1 MNYPPQPPQGGPPQ
15 PMNPFPAPQGPRP
28 MPQQH
33 GASQAYPQGP
43 QGYAPQAQYGAPQPQ
58 YGAPGQPY
66 PQPAF
71 RRGPSKGA
79 GVAKI
84 LLGIFLAIVFLV
96 ALIPIAHEN
105 IAAAGFLGLLMGF
118 GLRFVAT
125 GGANL
130 VGKRIPVLPSLAIP
144 LLGIGIGA
152 GAGPIMSEAHWK
164 AEEAKTFENCKNF
177 QSDFEWSYEYFGKIP
192 EKFQRPEAQGQ
203 YFSTQVR
210 TAITQT
216 NIAKVRELLA
226 TIKREHAGDA
236 NYKEAQDAASAGLTK
251 FYDAALEK
259 LSKPSGAA
267 ETEDA
272 ELRKAFQLI
281 LKDLA
286 GSETADVYVAFS
298 NSSKL
303 DAPEGHEAEIDY
315 WKNEDSVKLAFPDGR
330 VKIIAQ
336 GDAFSATYDSARRN
350 TFVSASQEAFRNVFD
365 ANLLTLKP
373 LGDNEPRKGKLLME
387 VGSEIQRTPT
397 YFNNYETDR
406 ATGAQKSKGLL
417 FGIQVVW
424 TFKLFDREG
433 KQLYDRG
440 TTSEPASNISIV
452 PVANAP
458 EWGVYSILMDSAYYN
473 YSRDVISRFGLTPPA
488 EKRSFGYKAYGG

>member
-1 MNYPPQPPQGGPPQ
+1 MNYPNQPPQGGPPQ
-15 PMNPFPAPQGPRP
+15 PMNPYPAPQGPRP
-28 MPQQH
+28 MPQQY
-33 GASQAYPQGP
+33 GAPQQYPQGP
-43 QGYAPQAQYGAPQPQ
+43 QGYPPQPQ

-71 RRGPSKGA
+71 RRSGPSKGA
-79 GVAKI
+79 GMAKI
-84 LLGIFLAIVFLV
+84 VLGIFLAIVFLV

-130 VGKRIPVLPSLAIP
+130 VGKKIAVLPSMAIP
-144 LLGIGIGA
+144 LLGIAIGA
-152 GAGPIMSEAHWK
+152 GGGPAMSAAYWK
-164 AEEAKTFENCKNF
+164 AEEVKTFDNCVVY
-177 QSDFEWSYEYFGKIP
+177 QSDFEWTYEYFGKIP

-203 YFSTQVR
+203 YFNTQIR

-226 TIKREHAGDA
+226 TMKREHAGDA
-236 NYKEAQDAASAGLTK
+236 SYADAQAAATAGLTK

-259 LSKPSGAA
+259 LSKPTGAA

-272 ELRKAFQLI
+272 ELRKAFHLI

-286 GSETADVYVAFS
+286 SAETADVYVAFS

-303 DAPEGHEAEIDY
+303 EAPEGHQAEIDD
-315 WKNEDSVKLAFPDGR
+315 WKTEESVALAFPDGN

-336 GDAFSATYDSARRN
+336 GDAFSTTYDTARRN
-350 TFVSASQEAFRNVFD
+350 TFVSASQEAFRSVFD
-365 ANLLTLKP
+365 GNLLTLKP
-373 LGDNEPRKGKLLME
+373 LAENEPRKGKLLME

-397 YFNNYETDR
+397 YFNNYETDSVS
-406 ATGAQKSKGLL
+406 GQKKSKGLL

-440 TTSEPASNISIV
+440 TTSEPASNISIE
-452 PVANAP
+452 PVANSP

-488 EKRSFGYKAYGG
+488 EKRRFGYKAYGG